1 MSREGAALCSAPSGR
16 GLREARSAVLTL
28 LDPETGGNGVRG
40 PRWRRRRL
48 FWFLRG
54 AVDGLRRVPSNRQR
68 GRLLAGP
75 WVPAHRRRRL
85 GPGTCRS
92 APVALPLA
100 GGASGADW
108 RLPGAL
114 RARPVTG
121 RPQNCSGVATCF
133 LGLEVCPSLLLFS
146 QTLVSV
152 LGVLVDSGPAG
163 SLAPHGG
170 RGFDGLCGG
179 PPGPGREPL
188 PASAPGGPHCARCL
202 GARQVRVLSPQTRE
216 QEDRAVEAL
225 PEPHGAVGG
234 EVELLLPVVT
244 GRPEHLHEQV
254 ALLGHARAGGP
265 HGVPGQHIL
274 LLPAAGLVLRV
285 VHAAAPSPRV
295 QPQQGRVYRGCQD
308 HRDPGGQRQGLP
320 APGPQQP

>member
-121 RPQNCSGVATCF
+121 RPQVSHPRGSTAPRPTLSHCPPRAARSVAARLPPCGCSRLAGPALSSAQG
-133 LGLEVCPSLLLFS
+133 LGL
-146 QTLVSV
+146 
-152 LGVLVDSGPAG
+152 G
-163 SLAPHGG
+163 LAPPGA
-170 RGFDGLCGG
+170 RSLPAEGLCLSHHWK
-179 PPGPGREPL
+179 GPGGGSRSLTPGSPSVDVCAESREL
-188 PASAPGGPHCARCL
+188 
-202 GARQVRVLSPQTRE
+202 
-216 QEDRAVEAL
+216 
-225 PEPHGAVGG
+225 
-234 EVELLLPVVT
+234 
-244 GRPEHLHEQV
+244 
-254 ALLGHARAGGP
+254 
-265 HGVPGQHIL
+265 
-274 LLPAAGLVLRV
+274 
-285 VHAAAPSPRV
+285 
-295 QPQQGRVYRGCQD
+295 
-308 HRDPGGQRQGLP
+308 
-320 APGPQQP
+320 